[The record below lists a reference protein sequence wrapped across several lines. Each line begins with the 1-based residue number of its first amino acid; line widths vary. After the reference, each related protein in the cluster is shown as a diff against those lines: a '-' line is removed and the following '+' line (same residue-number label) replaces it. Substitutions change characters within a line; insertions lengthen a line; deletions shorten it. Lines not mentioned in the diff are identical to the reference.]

1 MDFTQG
7 GSSWAHDKECTEIE
21 FPNEEQIDRF
31 TQALHDEAEG
41 YISDKDLYAA
51 PSVANSNKSA
61 SVPHKNEGFSYA
73 ILRFPLLIL
82 IFSVIFFELF
92 LYILLRQIVNTWEYF
107 YSWYVSPL
115 FPPLF
120 VSWNLFIVWVRR
132 GEKRELRQR
141 LRNARNYEEWKDAA
155 QALDTH
161 LKKDDWK
168 NQTPYHYYDYEL
180 ITKLSS
186 RLKKL
191 REKGDE
197 QKLRELLLQGAV
209 KSNIG
214 GCENVRL
221 YSNTYYGTKTAV
233 EDFLD
238 QVAESLVFIAD
249 CEEIPLDEKRQFFRT
264 ASKSYGRTALCLSG
278 GASFGYYHLGV
289 IKTLAEK
296 DLLPRVITG
305 TSAGSLIAAMVG
317 CRTNEELIDI
327 IRPEIHELL
336 TACAGGY
343 MRMGV
348 NFLFTGSC
356 FDAGDWGHKV
366 QWITKGCMTFLEAY
380 KRTGRILNISV
391 VPMGTQAPPKLLN
404 YITAPDCVIWTAVIA
419 SSAIPGI
426 LKPVVLLRK
435 TKEGGIEPFMSSGH
449 RWRDGSLRTDI
460 PLDSL
465 HHLFNVRYAIVSQV
479 NPHVTLFFYN
489 NKGSVGRPTSHRSGK
504 GWRGGF
510 VASTLEQF
518 IKLDLKKWLRVLR
531 DLELMPNFMNQDWS
545 FIWLQKFEG
554 NVTILPK
561 STFNDYLYILRDPD
575 YHRMV
580 NYINQGQRNAWP
592 KLHMIENR
600 MRIERIIEQSR
611 NEIKLE
617 KLRSRGVDPNHY
629 DPLNT
634 EVSQSGSEGDMTV
647 GEVRDVVEFAEDH
660 QIYKWQ
666 QGHEIHSDTSS
677 ESSA

>member
-7 GSSWAHDKECTEIE
+7 GLSWAQKKGCSEIE
-21 FPNEEQIDRF
+21 YPNEEQIEKF

-51 PSVANSNKSA
+51 PTVANSKAANA
-61 SVPHKNEGFSYA
+61 VPHKHEGFSYSL
-73 ILRFPLLIL
+73 LRFPLLIFV
-82 IFSVIFFELF
+82 FSIIFFELF
-92 LYILLRQIVNTWEYF
+92 LYFLLRQIVNTWEYF
-107 YSWYVSPL
+107 YSW
-115 FPPLF
+115 
-120 VSWNLFIVWVRR
+120 R
-132 GEKRELRQR
+132 GEKRKLREC
-141 LRNARNYEEWKDAA
+141 LRNAKTFEEWKEAA
-155 QALDTH
+155 KALDTY

-168 NQTPYHYYDYEL
+168 EQTPYHYYDYKL
-180 ITKLSS
+180 ITKLSI

-197 QKLRELLLQGAV
+197 QQLRELLLQGAV
-209 KSNIG
+209 KSNVG

-221 YSNTYYGTKTAV
+221 YSNTYYGTKKVV

-238 QVAESLVFIAD
+238 EVAQSLAFIA
-249 CEEIPLDEKRQFFRT
+249 ENESIPLDEKRHFFKI
-264 ASKSYGRTALCLSG
+264 ASKNYGRTALCLSG
-278 GASFGYYHLGV
+278 GASFGYYHFGV
-289 IKTLAEK
+289 IKALAEN

-317 CRTNEELIDI
+317 CRTNEELVDI
-327 IRPEIHELL
+327 IRPEICELL
-336 TACAGGY
+336 NACAGGY
-343 MRMGV
+343 SKMAL
-348 NFLFTGSC
+348 NFLLTGSC
-356 FDAGDWGHKV
+356 FDAGDWAHKV

-380 KRTGRILNISV
+380 KRTGRILNITV

-435 TKEGGIEPFMSSGH
+435 TKEGKIEPFMNSGH

-465 HHLFNVRYAIVSQV
+465 HHFFNVRYAVVSQV
-479 NPHVTLFFYN
+479 NPHITLFFYN

-510 VASTLEQF
+510 VASTLEQY

-531 DLELMPNFMNQDWS
+531 DLELMPNVMNQDWS

-561 STFNDYLYILRDPD
+561 STFMDYLYILRDPD
-575 YHRMV
+575 HQRMV
-580 NYINQGQRNAWP
+580 NYISQGQRNTWP

-600 MRIERIIEQSR
+600 MRIERIIEQTR
-611 NEIKLE
+611 DRIKVE
-617 KLRSRGVDPNHY
+617 KFRSPGVDPNQYEALAADGSH
-629 DPLNT
+629 
-634 EVSQSGSEGDMTV
+634 SGSEGDAAA
-647 GEVRDVVEFAEDH
+647 GEIREAVEYIEDN
-660 QIYKWQ
+660 QVFKWQ
-666 QGHEIHSDTSS
+666 QDTTETHTETSDDDSD
-677 ESSA
+677 

>member
-7 GSSWAHDKECTEIE
+7 GLSWAHKKERTEIE
-21 FPNEEQIDRF
+21 YPNEEQIEKF

-51 PSVANSNKSA
+51 PSVDNSKKKA
-61 SVPHKNEGFSYA
+61 SVPKKSQGFSYA
-73 ILRFPLLIL
+73 ILRFPLLIFVFGTIL
-82 IFSVIFFELF
+82 FELS
-92 LYILLRQIVNTWEYF
+92 LYFLLRQIVNTWEYF
-107 YSWYVSPL
+107 YSW
-115 FPPLF
+115 
-120 VSWNLFIVWVRR
+120 R
-132 GEKRELRQR
+132 GKKRKLRES
-141 LRNARNYEEWKDAA
+141 LRNAHTYDEWKEAA
-155 QALDTH
+155 KALDTH

-168 NQTPYHYYDYEL
+168 NQTPYHYYDYKL

-186 RLKKL
+186 KLKKL

-197 QKLRELLLQGAV
+197 RNLRELLLQGAV
-209 KSNIG
+209 KSNVG

-221 YSNTYYGTKTAV
+221 YSNTYYGTKTVV

-238 QVAESLVFIAD
+238 QVAQSLTFIAECD
-249 CEEIPLDEKRQFFRT
+249 RIPLDEKRNFFRA
-264 ASKSYGRTALCLSG
+264 ASKNYGRSALCLSG

-289 IKTLAEK
+289 IKSLAEK
-296 DLLPRVITG
+296 DLLPHVITG

-336 TACAGGY
+336 TACSGGY
-343 MRMGV
+343 LKMGL
-348 NFLFTGSC
+348 NFFLTGSC
-356 FDAGDWGHKV
+356 FDAADWAQKV
-366 QWITKGCMTFLEAY
+366 QWVTKGCMTFLEAY
-380 KRTGRILNISV
+380 KRTGRILNITV

-404 YITAPDCVIWTAVIA
+404 YVTAPDCVIWTAVIA

-435 TKEGGIEPFMSSGH
+435 TREGNIEPFMSSGH
-449 RWRDGSLRTDI
+449 KWRDGSLRTDI

-465 HHLFNVRYAIVSQV
+465 HHFFNVRYAVVSQV

-510 VASTLEQF
+510 VASTLEQY

-561 STFNDYLYILRDPD
+561 STFMDYVCILRDPN
-575 YHRMV
+575 YQRMV
-580 NYINQGQRNAWP
+580 NYINQGQRNTWP
-592 KLHMIENR
+592 KLHMIANR
-600 MRIERIIEQSR
+600 MRIERIIEKSR
-611 NEIKLE
+611 NHIKAQ
-617 KLRSRGVDPNHY
+617 KFQSHGIDPNHY
-629 DPLNT
+629 DLLT
-634 EVSQSGSEGDMTV
+634 ADVSHSGSEGDVTAGEINETV
-647 GEVRDVVEFAEDH
+647 EYMEDH
-660 QIYKWQ
+660 QVYKWQ
-666 QGHEIHSDTSS
+666 QEAVDAYSGSSS
-677 ESSA
+677 ESND